1 MSSWKSLTIV
11 SAVVF
16 LLFSFITEGALA
28 QEFKYAHATVITP
41 KGVSIPVEVSDTPE
55 KRSLGLG
62 KRDKLVNG
70 WGMLFVFEKRIP
82 HSFWMKNMR
91 FPIDIIWLDN
101 QRIVELAENVPPPQ
115 EGESP
120 KVMEPRLPSNFVLE
134 IESGRARALGLKVGQ
149 KLSYQF

>member
-1 MSSWKSLTIV
+1 MSCGKSYIILASV
-11 SAVVF
+11 LF
-16 LLFSFITEGALA
+16 LHFSFITEGALA
-28 QEFKYAHATVITP
+28 QEFSYAHATVITP

-62 KRDKLVNG
+62 KRDKLENG

-134 IESGRARALGLKVGQ
+134 LESGRARALGLNVGQ
-149 KLSYQF
+149 KLSFKF

>member
-62 KRDKLVNG
+62 KRDKLEKG

>member
-1 MSSWKSLTIV
+1 MSCGKSYIILASV
-11 SAVVF
+11 LF

-28 QEFKYAHATVITP
+28 QEFSYAHATVITS

-62 KRDKLVNG
+62 KRNKLENG

-101 QRIVELAENVPPPQ
+101 QRIVELVENVPPPH

>member
-1 MSSWKSLTIV
+1 MSCGKSYIILASV
-11 SAVVF
+11 LF
-16 LLFSFITEGALA
+16 LHFSFITEGALA
-28 QEFKYAHATVITP
+28 QEFSYAHATVISP

-62 KRDKLVNG
+62 KRDKLENG

-134 IESGRARALGLKVGQ
+134 LESGRASALGLKVGQ

>member
-1 MSSWKSLTIV
+1 MSCGKSYIILASV
-11 SAVVF
+11 LF

-28 QEFKYAHATVITP
+28 QEFSYAHATVITP

-62 KRDKLVNG
+62 KRDKLENG

-134 IESGRARALGLKVGQ
+134 LESGRARALGLNVRQ

>member
-1 MSSWKSLTIV
+1 MSNGKSYIILASV
-11 SAVVF
+11 LF
-16 LLFSFITEGALA
+16 LHFSFITEGKLA
-28 QEFKYAHATVITP
+28 QEFSYAHATVITP
-41 KGVSIPVEVSDTPE
+41 KGVSIPVEISDTPE

-62 KRDKLVNG
+62 KRDKLEKG

-101 QRIVELAENVPPPQ
+101 QRIVELAENVTPPQ
-115 EGESP
+115 VGESP
-120 KVMEPRLPSNFVLE
+120 KVKEPRLPSNFVLQ
-134 IESGRARALGLKVGQ
+134 IESGRARALGLNVGQ

>member
-1 MSSWKSLTIV
+1 
-11 SAVVF
+11 
-16 LLFSFITEGALA
+16 
-28 QEFKYAHATVITP
+28 
-41 KGVSIPVEVSDTPE
+41 
-55 KRSLGLG
+55 
-62 KRDKLVNG
+62 
-70 WGMLFVFEKRIP
+70 MLFVFEKRIP

-120 KVMEPRLPSNFVLE
+120 KVMEPRFPSNIVLE

-149 KLSYQF
+149 KLSYHF

>member
-1 MSSWKSLTIV
+1 MSCGKSYIILASV
-11 SAVVF
+11 LF

-28 QEFKYAHATVITP
+28 QEFSYAHATVITP

-62 KRDKLVNG
+62 KRDKLKKG

-120 KVMEPRLPSNFVLE
+120 KIMEPRLPSNFVLE
-134 IESGRARALGLKVGQ
+134 LESGRAKALGLKVGK

>member
-1 MSSWKSLTIV
+1 MSNGKSYIILASV
-11 SAVVF
+11 LF
-16 LLFSFITEGALA
+16 LLFSFTIEGALA
-28 QEFKYAHATVITP
+28 QEFSYAHATVITP

-62 KRDKLVNG
+62 KRDKLKKG

-120 KVMEPRLPSNFVLE
+120 KVMEPRFPSNFVLE
-134 IESGRARALGLKVGQ
+134 LESSRVRALGLKVGQ

>member
-1 MSSWKSLTIV
+1 MSKGKSYVILASV
-11 SAVVF
+11 LF
-16 LLFSFITEGALA
+16 LHISFITKGSLA
-28 QEFKYAHATVITP
+28 QEFSYAHATVITP

-62 KRDKLVNG
+62 KRDKLEKG

>member
-1 MSSWKSLTIV
+1 MSNGESYSILASV
-11 SAVVF
+11 LF
-16 LLFSFITEGALA
+16 LLFSFITEATLA
-28 QEFKYAHATVITP
+28 QEFSYAHATVITP

-62 KRDKLVNG
+62 KRDKLENG

-91 FPIDIIWLDN
+91 FSIDIIWLDN

-120 KVMEPRLPSNFVLE
+120 KVMEPRFPSNFVLE
-134 IESGRARALGLKVGQ
+134 LESGRARALGLNVGQ
-149 KLSYQF
+149 KLSFKF

>member
-1 MSSWKSLTIV
+1 MRSWKILTIV

-16 LLFSFITEGALA
+16 LLFSFITEGSLA
-28 QEFKYAHATVITP
+28 QEFRYAHATVITP

-62 KRDKLVNG
+62 KRDKLEKG

>member
-1 MSSWKSLTIV
+1 MSCRKSYIIHV
-11 SAVVF
+11 SVLF

-28 QEFKYAHATVITP
+28 QEFSYAHATVITP

-62 KRDKLVNG
+62 KRDKLEKG
-70 WGMLFVFEKRIP
+70 WGMLFVFERRIP

-101 QRIVELAENVPPPQ
+101 QRIVELVENVPPPQ

-120 KVMEPRLPSNFVLE
+120 TVMEPRLPSNFVLE
-134 IESGRARALGLKVGQ
+134 LESGRARALGLNVGQ
-149 KLSYQF
+149 KLSFKF

>member
-1 MSSWKSLTIV
+1 MSCGKSYIILASV
-11 SAVVF
+11 LF

-28 QEFKYAHATVITP
+28 QEFSYAHATVITP

-62 KRDKLVNG
+62 KRDKLEKG

-120 KVMEPRLPSNFVLE
+120 KVREPRLPSNFVLE
-134 IESGRARALGLKVGQ
+134 IESGQARALGLKVGQ
-149 KLSYQF
+149 MLSYQF

>member
-1 MSSWKSLTIV
+1 MQLLSLQKEFPFLLKFQILRRSEVLGLEKEISWKKV
-11 SAVVF
+11 GGCC
-16 LLFSFITEGALA
+16 LFSKTNPPQFLDE
-28 QEFKYAHATVITP
+28 EYA
-41 KGVSIPVEVSDTPE
+41 
-55 KRSLGLG
+55 
-62 KRDKLVNG
+62 
-70 WGMLFVFEKRIP
+70 
-82 HSFWMKNMR
+82 

>member
-1 MSSWKSLTIV
+1 MSKGKSLILASV
-11 SAVVF
+11 LF

-28 QEFKYAHATVITP
+28 QEFSYAHATVITP

-62 KRDKLVNG
+62 KRDKLEKG

-82 HSFWMKNMR
+82 HSFWMKSMR

-149 KLSYQF
+149 MLSYQF

>member
-1 MSSWKSLTIV
+1 MRITNPTI
-11 SAVVF
+11 ATTGCF
-16 LLFSFITEGALA
+16 LLLFCFKSKTA
-28 QEFKYAHATVITP
+28 QAREFEYAHATVITES
-41 KGVSIPVEVSDTPE
+41 GISIPVEVSDTPE

-62 KRDKLVNG
+62 KRDMLQKN
-70 WGMLFVFEKRIP
+70 WGMLFVFQKRIP
-82 HSFWMKNMR
+82 HHFWMKDMR

-101 QRIVELAENVPPPQ
+101 QRIVELAENVAPPQ

>member
-1 MSSWKSLTIV
+1 MRSWKTLTIV

-16 LLFSFITEGALA
+16 LHFSFITEGALA
-28 QEFKYAHATVITP
+28 QEFSYAHATVITP

-62 KRDKLVNG
+62 KRDKLEKG

>member
-1 MSSWKSLTIV
+1 MRSWKILTIV

-62 KRDKLVNG
+62 KRDKLKKG

-134 IESGRARALGLKVGQ
+134 IESGRARALGLNVGQ
-149 KLSYQF
+149 KLSSQF

>member
-1 MSSWKSLTIV
+1 MSCGKSYIILASV
-11 SAVVF
+11 LF

-28 QEFKYAHATVITP
+28 QEFSYAHATVITP

-62 KRDKLVNG
+62 KRDKLENG
-70 WGMLFVFEKRIP
+70 WGMLFVFERRIL

-134 IESGRARALGLKVGQ
+134 LESGRARALGLKVRQ